1 MKLYI
6 LLQTI
11 EQRIKKID
19 VPSTSLAH
27 VLTVGHNAKK
37 RKTSHSNW
45 KGKAAKGKFD
55 RGSKRKTESEIA
67 PISDPKEA
75 VCFYCNTKGNWKHSY
90 PKYLKDLKDGKGLK
104 ESRRLKHGDLK
115 LVMGSRKI
123 TLVARIGKLTIS
135 PNVEVS
141 FFKLLCITDDIEDMT
156 FNVYALPCYG
166 LVLFVMALFIHA
178 L

>member
-1 MKLYI
+1 
-6 LLQTI
+6 
-11 EQRIKKID
+11 
-19 VPSTSLAH
+19 
-27 VLTVGHNAKK
+27 NAKK

-45 KGKAAKGKFD
+45 KGKAAKEKSNH
-55 RGSKRKTESEIA
+55 GSKRKAEYEIA
-67 PISDPKEA
+67 PTSDPKEA
-75 VCFYCNTKGNWKHSY
+75 LCFYYNTKGHWKRSCLE
-90 PKYLKDLKDGKGLK
+90 YLKDLKDRKGLK